1 MKGLALE
8 EELKKLVVAEDHTDF
23 VYDLMQLYG
32 ISKATIARLKK
43 GSLNFAKVDNQVVCK
58 RKVFFEYVSDGSN
71 LLSRIDALNNEPATI
86 THKPRFIIVTDYNNL
101 LAKDTKT
108 QDTLDTPFNEL
119 WKHSEFFLPWAG
131 KERYQAPLENLA
143 DVKAAEKMAKIYDEI
158 YHHNK
163 DFAATQNHAL
173 NVFLTRLL
181 FCFFAEDTGIFPQ
194 ENQFSKALVEHTA
207 EDGSDLQEFFTLL
220 FEAMDV
226 KDPKNKEKY
235 PSYIANFPYV
245 NGSLFSD
252 KLPLPIFTPK
262 VRQLM
267 IECGA
272 QNWREINPD
281 IFGSMFQAVK
291 IAEVRA
297 GLGQHYTSVPNIMKV
312 INPLFMDE
320 LREEFEKAYD
330 SVERL
335 KKLQK
340 RLTKIRIFDPACGSG
355 NFLIIA
361 YKQLRLL
368 ELEIIK
374 RIGNFEAKFPISEIQ
389 LTQFYGIEIDDFACT
404 IARLSL
410 WLAEHQLNC
419 KFFEEI
425 GSTRPTL
432 PLCETGHIIC
442 GNALRMNWEKVC
454 PKYIEHTTPKAI
466 FEQALISSA
475 PLHMDIPREEAEVYI
490 LGNPPYAGARKQD
503 PAQKSDM
510 DVVFSGWEQYRDL
523 DYIACWFYLASLYI
537 EGAKATV
544 GFVSTNSIVQGQQ
557 VSLLWDRLF
566 TKHALEL
573 RFAYQSFKWSNN
585 AKYNAGVWCVILGVG
600 NKSKIQKKIY
610 TDTSMLLTNYINPY
624 LNTELI
630 CPVTKRKN
638 SISGFPKMRFGDMP
652 NDGGALILYEQE
664 YQELLKSFPYAK
676 KFIRILVGS
685 KEFIYGTKRYCLWI
699 HDEVLPEAVK
709 IPFISKRIQQC
720 QEHRLNSKDKGTQ
733 KLAKRS
739 HQFRDLYETKT
750 FSFIIPK
757 VSTDR
762 RYYIPIGII
771 DKNTII
777 TDLAF
782 ALYNSDYWYFAVLA
796 SRMHMVWVKAVA
808 GRLGQGFRYSNE
820 LCWNTFPFPKI
831 TDLQKKKLEICV
843 NEVLAIR
850 EKYSE
855 RTIAEL
861 YDPDKMPVDL
871 LKAHESLDVVIESC
885 YRKKPFSSDEER
897 IKYLFKMYELMVNN
911 ASAADLEQ
919 LELF

>member
-32 ISKATIARLKK
+32 ISKAMIARLKK

-181 FCFFAEDTGIFPQ
+181 FCFFAEDTGIFPH

-207 EDGSDLQEFFTLL
+207 EDGSDLQEFFALL

-297 GLGQHYTSVPNIMKV
+297 GLGQHYTSVPNIMKL

-374 RIGNFEAKFPISEIQ
+374 RIGDFEAKFPISEIQ

-442 GNALRMNWEKVC
+442 ANALRINWEEVC

-475 PLHMDIPREEAEVYI
+475 PLHMNIQREEAEIYV
-490 LGNPPYAGARKQD
+490 LGNPPYIGSKFQNDTQKEDKQHLLGHFV
-503 PAQKSDM
+503 KY
-510 DVVFSGWEQYRDL
+510 GNL
-523 DYIACWFYLASLYI
+523 DYIACWFYKASLYI
-537 EGAKATV
+537 SDKIKVA
-544 GFVSTNSIVQGQQ
+544 FVSTNSISEGTQ
-557 VSLLWDRLF
+557 VCDLWPNILKQFVEIQFCVKDFL
-566 TKHALEL
+566 
-573 RFAYQSFKWSNN
+573 WSNN
-585 AKYNAGVWCVILGVG
+585 AKHQAGVTCIIIGLGY
-600 NKSKIQKKIY
+600 KSKKKKSII
-610 TDTSMLLTNYINPY
+610 DNNFHVLVDHINPY
-624 LNTELI
+624 LLAAPDIYVQKRTLPLSSLPLMRQGNIPLDNGFLRLTSEEKEMLI
-630 CPVTKRKN
+630 AEYPASVNFLRKATGSVEYIN
-638 SISGFPKMRFGDMP
+638 
-652 NDGGALILYEQE
+652 NQE
-664 YQELLKSFPYAK
+664 
-676 KFIRILVGS
+676 RW
-685 KEFIYGTKRYCLWI
+685 CLWI
-699 HDEVLPEAVK
+699 KDEVLSDALA
-709 IPFISKRIQQC
+709 IPAIRKRI
-720 QEHRLNSKDKGTQ
+720 ESVRNFRLNGAQ
-733 KLAKRS
+733 NAKACVSRS
-739 HQFRDLYETKT
+739 HQFCMTNESKCPQI
-750 FSFIIPK
+750 IIPI
-757 VSTDR
+757 VSSSQR
-762 RYYIPIGII
+762 KYIPIGFVPADVVIM
-771 DKNTII
+771 NS
-777 TDLAF
+777 
-782 ALYNSDYWYFAVLA
+782 ALLIETNELYILGILSSL
-796 SRMHMVWVKAVA
+796 MHMQWVKTFA
-808 GRLGQGFRYSNE
+808 GKLKTDFRYSVG
-820 LCWNTFPFPKI
+820 LCWYSFPFPNI
-831 TDLQKKKLEICV
+831 SEQQKKRIEICV
-843 NEVLAIR
+843 NDILAIR

-855 RTIAEL
+855 KTMAEL